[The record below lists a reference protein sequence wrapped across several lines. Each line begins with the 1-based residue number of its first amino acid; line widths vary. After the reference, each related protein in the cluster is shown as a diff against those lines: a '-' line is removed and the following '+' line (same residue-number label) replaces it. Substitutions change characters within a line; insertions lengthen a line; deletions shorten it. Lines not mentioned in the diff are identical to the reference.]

1 MISKSKY
8 ILPLLEYSGS
18 MLNISSE
25 YLNYTHILMYA
36 NIIGVQLQCKTIF
49 ISVELKMKTWH
60 QIFKDRNFKK

>member
-8 ILPLLEYSGS
+8 ILPLLKYSGS
-18 MLNISSE
+18 MLSISSG
-25 YLNYTHILMYA
+25 YLNDTHILMYA
-36 NIIGVQLQCKTIF
+36 NIIGVQLQRKTIF